1 MGRYEQVCQELSALR
16 ESIRQAERAGA
27 QRQDLY
33 NQCLTSRRRKEE
45 LAQALAKEEADV
57 AALEH
62 LSLASLVQTVL
73 GRREERLDQEE
84 REAVAARLRYQE
96 ACRTLADVEARLAQA
111 EQAQRAAQAD
121 RARYDALL
129 KEKQALL
136 KERDPELARRLVPL
150 EERAARCRSLLREIA
165 EAQSAGRRAR
175 EALDRV
181 AQALDSAEGWG
192 AWDMLGGGLIATMA
206 KHSRIDDARQA
217 ASEAQDL
224 LSRFHNELAD
234 VQVCAQIR
242 IDIGELETFCDFF
255 FDGLIVDWVVQSQIQ
270 DAQESVAEPQRQLAA
285 AMEQLDRME
294 SQTTAELA
302 RTESEL
308 RTLIEDT

>member
-16 ESIRQAERAGA
+16 ESIRRAERAGA

-136 KERDPELARRLVPL
+136 KERDPELAQRLVPL

-165 EAQSAGRRAR
+165 EAQSAGRRAQG
-175 EALDRV
+175 ALDRV

-242 IDIGELETFCDFF
+242 IDIGGLETFCDFF